1 MCRGSVVMALAIT
14 TPGVFGDLTNYV
26 KSSNRGSR
34 PLPRLEPFRT
44 ASEYFPA
51 L

>member
-14 TPGVFGDLTNYV
+14 TPGVFGALTNYV
-26 KSSNRGSR
+26 KASNPALWLG
-34 PLPRLEPFRT
+34 PFRT